1 MMHFLRAV
9 SVLAAFSFQVAL
21 SQATASPNISTI
33 EWFSCEQN
41 ATLPVTC
48 GTLAV
53 PLDYTDSSSN
63 KTLDLH
69 LLKFNATKQPV
80 QGSILFNPGGPGDST
95 LNFLA
100 GYAVEMMMHVFQDH
114 IACYVSTD
122 ELPTARQVDIT
133 IS

>member
-1 MMHFLRAV
+1 MRFLRVV
-9 SVLAAFSFQVAL
+9 SLLGALSFTVVH

-48 GTLAV
+48 GTLTV
-53 PLDYTDSSSN
+53 PLDYTDLSSN

-80 QGSILFNPGGPGDST
+80 QGSVLFNPGGPGDSS
-95 LNFLA
+95 LDFLA
-100 GYAVEMMMHVFQDH
+100 GYAVEMMMHVFET
-114 IACYVSTD
+114 V
-122 ELPTARQVDIT
+122 
-133 IS
+133 